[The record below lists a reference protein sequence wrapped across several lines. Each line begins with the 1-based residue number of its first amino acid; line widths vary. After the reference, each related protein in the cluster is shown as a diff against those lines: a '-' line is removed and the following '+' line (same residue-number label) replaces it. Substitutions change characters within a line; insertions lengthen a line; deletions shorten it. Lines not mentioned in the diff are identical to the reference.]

1 MPDYKDEELDELVEN
16 AEDGSS
22 SHGPLD
28 LRKYTQ
34 QIWLAGLGAFSKAE
48 EEGGRFFEALVDT
61 GKDLEA
67 KTRSAEAKVDELRE
81 KVRRRSGETMDKMEK
96 AFDERLSKALS
107 RLGLANKHEVDNLK
121 KRIEELQA
129 ELEEQETKS
138 E

>member
-1 MPDYKDEELDELVEN
+1 MPEQDNEELRELLEE
-16 AEDGSS
+16 EDGQQSS
-22 SHGPLD
+22 SGHGPLD

-81 KVRRRSGETMDKMEK
+81 KVRRRSGQTMGKMEK

-107 RLGLANKHEVDNLK
+107 RLGLANKHEVDSLK
-121 KRIEELQA
+121 KRIEELQN
-129 ELEEQETKS
+129 ELEEKGS
-138 E
+138 K